1 MIDVNNSLKRVVS
14 LNVEGEGK
22 KWCFIKYE
30 KVPFFCK
37 HCGRIGHNHEEC
49 GDGVW
54 SIKEM
59 QYGDLMLAMRRTNP
73 PLRNHVLLVLGIV
86 GADLLEA
93 RQPFSRISDHRRKQH
108 WMTILR
114 NLKTQ
119 LLVR

>member
-1 MIDVNNSLKRVVS
+1 
-14 LNVEGEGK
+14 VEGEGK

-37 HCGRIGHNHEEC
+37 HCGCIGHNHEEC

-73 PLRNHVLLVLGIV
+73 PLRNHVLLVLGIM